1 MGKYEYCGYCK
12 HLDCDGY
19 YDRWSN
25 SNKKMDKKGMYE
37 CKTLG
42 KKVFPE
48 DEPLKHNCF
57 DQVAS
62 YNLSSREHEVF
73 GPSKELRERKGQH
86 IVMPYDNYESVGC
99 FITTVVVHIL
109 GMNDDNVVLQVLR
122 NFRSEFLQ
130 TNPEYNELLLK
141 YDAVGPLIARS
152 IAHDKNNAYEVALDL
167 YRVYIQGA
175 YDYIRRG
182 HPQKAL
188 ILYKEMTENLMKHYQ
203 ISYFIPDGMESKI
216 NEQESGHGR
225 LVLKPIDK
233 RGC

>member
-1 MGKYEYCGYCK
+1 MSQDYKQCGYCK
-12 HLDCDGY
+12 HLDCIGY
-19 YDRWSN
+19 N
-25 SNKKMDKKGMYE
+25 KMDKDGKFM
-37 CKTLG
+37 CLDLG

-48 DEPLKHNCF
+48 AEPLKSRCH
-57 DQVAS
+57 DRVAS
-62 YNLSSREHEVF
+62 YNLSEREHKAFE
-73 GPSKELRERKGQH
+73 PSRKLRESKGERL
-86 IVMPYDNYESVGC
+86 VMPYDNYESVGC

-109 GMNDDNVVLQVLR
+109 GMSDDNAVLQVLR
-122 NFRSEFLQ
+122 NFRSKFLQ

-152 IAHDKNNAYEVALDL
+152 IAHDTNAYEVASDL
-167 YRVYIQGA
+167 YKVYILGA

-216 NEQESGHGR
+216 NEHESGHGR

-233 RGC
+233 K